1 MREYTNTEKQ
11 GDAGHTP
18 VESGDMRETHLKI
31 SAKIKKNILSGRWP
45 AETRAE
51 IEMLRE
57 HRLSLKKKKNKKKL

>member
-1 MREYTNTEKQ
+1 
-11 GDAGHTP
+11 
-18 VESGDMRETHLKI
+18 MRETHLKI

-57 HRLSLKKKKNKKKL
+57 HRLNLKKKKSKKKL

>member
-1 MREYTNTEKQ
+1 MREHTKTEKQ

-18 VESGDMRETHLKI
+18 VESGDMRATHLKI
-31 SAKIKKNILSGRWP
+31 TAKIRKNILSGRWP

-57 HRLSLKKKKNKKKL
+57 HRLALKKKKRKKKL